1 MSFER
6 TIVFAGGGSGGHL
19 YPALAVIEELRRV
32 RPEVRCVFWCSSR
45 GIDRQILE
53 SAALRIPGLN
63 WEPLFPVPRG
73 RSWFRRL
80 TSGSAFAVGFVRASR
95 RLRLLRPDLVVG
107 LGAFASVSGVF
118 AAVQR
123 GIGVALLESNTIPG
137 RATQMLARHA
147 RRIFTGL
154 PLEPEWSSQL
164 GELADEVGVP
174 VRADFAEL
182 TRRPA
187 AAGHARRVLLILGG
201 SQGASRLNE
210 LVCCAFSQ
218 RGVLAEGWRV
228 LHQTGERDL
237 LKVRSCYEGLGLAA
251 EAVAFLPDLP
261 VRLGEAGLVISR
273 AGAVTLAELACASV
287 PSILVP
293 LSSAAVDHQRKNA
306 MRFVKAGAA
315 SLVEEQQAD
324 AVWQL
329 QRLVG
334 ELTAESG
341 RRWEMAACSG
351 MLARPNA
358 AGVVARSLLEL
369 VD

>member
-32 RPEVRCVFWCSSR
+32 RPEVRCVFWCSRR
-45 GIDRQILE
+45 GVDRQILE
-53 SAALRIPGLN
+53 SAALRIPGLS
-63 WEPLFPVPRG
+63 WEPLFPVPQG

-80 TSGSAFAVGFVRASR
+80 TSSSAFVVGFVRASR
-95 RLRLLRPDLVVG
+95 RLRLLRPNLVVG

-154 PLEPEWSSQL
+154 PLELEWSRQL
-164 GELADEVGVP
+164 GELAEDVGVP
-174 VRADFAEL
+174 VRADVAEL
-182 TRRPA
+182 TRRPVT
-187 AAGHARRVLLILGG
+187 AGARRVLLILGG

-210 LVCCAFSQ
+210 LVCQALSQ
-218 RGVLAEGWRV
+218 RGVLRDGWSV

-237 LKVRSCYEGLGLAA
+237 LRVRSCYAGLGLAA

-261 VRLGEAGLVISR
+261 RRLGDAGLVISR

-293 LSSAAVDHQRKNA
+293 LSSAAGDHQRKNA
-306 MRFVKAGAA
+306 MRFEKAGAA
-315 SLVEEQQAD
+315 VMVEEQQAG
-324 AVWQL
+324 AVVQL
-329 QRLVG
+329 QCLVG
-334 ELTAESG
+334 ELAGETG
-341 RRWEMAACSG
+341 RRLDMAACLG
-351 MLARPNA
+351 MLARPHA
-358 AGVVARSLLEL
+358 AGVVARRLLEL